1 MFSSLKARMIAF
13 VLVVILVISTLLCG
27 VAYWKMKDAMSDSIY
42 SQIEQAANAKVSF
55 VNEWVSARQ
64 AVVASTLG
72 RFGAEDLKPIL
83 DQAADAGS
91 LDDMYIGQPDKTM
104 TQFSKATPVP
114 AGYDPTGR
122 PWYVAAIASQE
133 AIASPPYIDASTKLP
148 IITFAKARRDGGNV
162 VAVAGGDVKLT
173 RIVDEVVATKLP
185 GDGYAFL
192 ITQDGLVIA
201 HPAKESG
208 LKKIGDVVPGFDLA
222 GIAKEGKIQQLSLA
236 GESTLTALFP
246 VGKTGWLFGVV
257 VPEAKATESTNRM
270 IQGMLG
276 LMAIGLVLAFFATS
290 FGISRMLGG
299 MSLLRDA
306 MRSMAVGSGDLT
318 VNLPVDSKDEVGQ
331 TKDAFNR
338 FVATLR
344 TMVADVKGNSGKLLD
359 GIEMVAQ
366 STDSISESSKQQANF
381 ANATAAAVEE
391 LTVSVSHIADS
402 ARNAEQMTR
411 ASGQASRKMSEEVRA
426 TAEEISLISDTVKQ
440 LETVLKG
447 LDSRSMQISNIVGV
461 IKEISDQ
468 TNLLALNAAIEAARA
483 GEQGRGFAVVADEVR
498 KLAERTGVS
507 TVEIGNMI
515 HLIQEE
521 TKSAVGSMETAV
533 QQVQAGVE
541 KSQAVTHSIEL
552 IERNAQEVE
561 SALSS
566 IATATSEQSTASH
579 EIARNIERIHEM
591 TESSDSSVQH
601 TQVETSKLRTLAQDL
616 RILMDKFRV

>member
-318 VNLPVDSKDEVGQ
+318 VSLPVDSKDEVGQ

-359 GIEMVAQ
+359 GIEMVAH

-411 ASGQASRKMSEEVRA
+411 ASGQASRQMSEEVRA

-447 LDSRSMQISNIVGV
+447 LDSRSTQISNIVGV
-461 IKEISDQ
+461 IKEIADQ

-515 HLIQEE
+515 RLIQEE

-552 IERNAQEVE
+552 IAHNAHEVE

-566 IATATSEQSTASH
+566 IATATSQQSTASH

-601 TQVETSKLRTLAQDL
+601 TQSETSKLRTLAQDL